1 MHVKDSFYEEL
12 GHVPNQFPRY
22 SMKILFGDFNVK
34 VGKEDIFKST
44 VGNETSH
51 ETSKHNCVRV
61 VNLATSENLV
71 VKSAIFPHC
80 DIHKYTWAS
89 SEGKMHYQIDHILIG
104 RMWHSSIT

>member
-1 MHVKDSFYEEL
+1 VHDTCEVKSDDVKDSFYEEL
-12 GHVPNQFPRY
+12 LLVPNQFPRY
-22 SMKILFGDFNVK
+22 SMKILFSDFNVK

-71 VKSAIFPHC
+71 VKSAIFPHATFINTPGPLLMERC
-80 DIHKYTWAS
+80 TTR
-89 SEGKMHYQIDHILIG
+89 LI
-104 RMWHSSIT
+104 TF